1 MSSPTDTRAPA
12 ETPPPTAGHGAAD
25 EGTPELARPQVK
37 LAEAIALGALHGPAE
52 LMPISSSGHVAL
64 VPWLLRW
71 DYARADPDV
80 RKAFEVALH
89 AGTAAALL
97 ITLRAEVAET
107 VTGMTLRRAAW
118 LAVASAP
125 AALVGFTLEG
135 PIERRLGTPPTIAGG
150 MIGGAVA
157 MALADRK
164 PQQRPADDAGW
175 SDAAWLGIAQ
185 ACALYPGVSRNG
197 ATLTAGRLRRFSRE
211 DANRLSRLLA
221 LPVIGGATGLK
232 SLRLARRGLPP
243 ATGLPFAA
251 GAAASFA
258 STLLSTRVIRQVERD
273 RSLAPYWGYRLAL
286 GGVALARAARG

>member
-1 MSSPTDTRAPA
+1 MSSPTD
-12 ETPPPTAGHGAAD
+12 GSAAS
-25 EGTPELARPQVK
+25 ELHAPQVK
-37 LAEAIALGALHGPAE
+37 LAEAVALGALHGPAE

-64 VPWLLRW
+64 VPWLLDW
-71 DYARADPDV
+71 DYSRADPEV

-97 ITLRAEVAET
+97 ITLRDEVAET
-107 VTGMTLRRAAW
+107 VRGLTFERAGW

-125 AALVGFTLEG
+125 AALAGLTLEG
-135 PIERRLGTPPTIAGG
+135 PIERRLGTPRTIAAG
-150 MIGGAVA
+150 MIGAAVA
-157 MALADRK
+157 MALADRE
-164 PQQRPADDAGW
+164 PQQRSADEAGW

-197 ATLTAGRLRRFSRE
+197 ATLTAGRLLRFARS

-232 SLRLARRGLPP
+232 SLRLLRSGLP
-243 ATGLPFAA
+243 AGTALAFAA
-251 GAAASFA
+251 GAGVSFA

-286 GGVALARAARG
+286 GAIALARSTRS